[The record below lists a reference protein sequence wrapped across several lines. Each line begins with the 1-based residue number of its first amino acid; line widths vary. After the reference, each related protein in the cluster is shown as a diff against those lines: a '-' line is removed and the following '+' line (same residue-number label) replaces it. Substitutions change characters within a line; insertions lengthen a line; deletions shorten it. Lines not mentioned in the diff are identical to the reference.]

1 MLFAALAATYSSR
14 RIFMSATQRKVIDS
28 AVHVW
33 SNGEEPFP
41 WVAAPPDDLRT
52 AATHEELAKSMNAAG
67 VSGALIVQ
75 PANHKFD
82 HSYVSSAL
90 KAHPGLFKGML
101 LANPTV
107 PPAEA
112 VAELERLHAE
122 GFVGVRFNPYLFP
135 DGMDSPVSAATRR
148 GARHRPAVRR
158 NASPL
163 GGGDGAGGGGR
174 AAAASGRGGARCRLP
189 REARRPRPD
198 AALRGCGAG
207 VHSAH
212 RPRHLIAGN
221 RGPHRPACGSMV
233 ELPSTRDEGKRSDV
247 EPRPP

>member
-1 MLFAALAATYSSR
+1 
-14 RIFMSATQRKVIDS
+14 MSATQRKVIDS

-135 DGMDSPVSAATRR
+135 DGMDSPVSAA
-148 GARHRPAVRR
+148 P
-158 NASPL
+158 P
-163 GGGDGAGGGGR
+163 
-174 AAAASGRGGARCRLP
+174 AAALATYTAPLLRPLTSVLRCRWAT
-189 REARRPRPD
+189 RCTSAR
-198 AALRGCGAG
+198 A
-207 VHSAH
+207 S
-212 RPRHLIAGN
+212 
-221 RGPHRPACGSMV
+221 
-233 ELPSTRDEGKRSDV
+233 
-247 EPRPP
+247 